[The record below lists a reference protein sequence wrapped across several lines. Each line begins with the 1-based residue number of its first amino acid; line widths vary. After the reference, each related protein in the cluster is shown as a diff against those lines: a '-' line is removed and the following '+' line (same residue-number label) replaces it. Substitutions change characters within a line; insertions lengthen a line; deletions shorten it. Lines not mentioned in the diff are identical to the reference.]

1 MSWENES
8 SWQGEDM
15 ERTLDIRTVLAYTC
29 VSLYTFQSFGAL
41 RTYVSHTD
49 STIAQLSYSGSSLC
63 NIMFLL
69 MCALLG
75 GRLACVLKVN
85 QTAFA
90 AGALCSLSA
99 LSLSFVTPEDS
110 VFPASFLF
118 GIISSGV
125 GTGLFSFLLAG
136 SFQRKN
142 PDRLVEHLMLAC
154 FFSLVTYA
162 AFSLLSG
169 TIVSILVVALPLGAT
184 FLLTEDANGTVFSLP
199 ERKPTLTKKLVALIV
214 RMVVCVVAFSA
225 VSGLAKGL
233 YVSSMPEWGMG
244 FSAPML
250 ATTLVAFS
258 LVWISSKLA
267 HHLDAVTAYRAV
279 FFVTI
284 CSLATLAISEG
295 NGGLMLAVQRNA
307 GELIMVLVI
316 FFGLKLSMQAGF
328 NPFLALGLSLVAYKA
343 SARIASI
350 LVGPAMDAIGL
361 EGIGFAAPCLI
372 AIIILAAVYLYI
384 FSEGDVRAL
393 IETDHARTT
402 KEANEVRCKALSKRA
417 GLTPREEEVLVLYSQ
432 GKTARA
438 IAEELFLSEN
448 TVSMY
453 RRKIYT
459 KLEVHS
465 KQELLALLESEEEP
479 F

>member
-1 MSWENES
+1 
-8 SWQGEDM
+8 M
-15 ERTLDIRTVLAYTC
+15 ERTLDIRTVIAYTC

-41 RTYVSHTD
+41 RTYASHAGSD
-49 STIAQLSYSGSSLC
+49 IAQLSYLGSSLS
-63 NIMFLL
+63 NIAFLL
-69 MCALLG
+69 ACALFCK
-75 GRLACVLKVN
+75 RLITVLKVN
-85 QTAFA
+85 QTAFV

-99 LSLSFVTPEDS
+99 LSLSFVRPEDS
-110 VFPASFLF
+110 VFPAAFIF
-118 GIISSGV
+118 GAVSSGI

-154 FFSLVTYA
+154 CCSLITYA

-169 TIVSILVVALPLGAT
+169 TIVSILVVALPLVAT
-184 FLLTEDANGTVFSLP
+184 FLLTEENNGGLFLLS
-199 ERKPTLTKKLVALIV
+199 EKKPALSKRLIALIA
-214 RMVVCVVAFSA
+214 RMVVCIVAFSI

-233 YVSSMPEWGMG
+233 YVTSMPEWGVDFAG
-244 FSAPML
+244 PMFV
-250 ATTLVAFS
+250 TTIMAFS
-258 LVWISSKLA
+258 LIWVSSKLA
-267 HHLDAVTAYRAV
+267 HRLDAVTAYRAV
-279 FFVTI
+279 FFLTI
-284 CSLATLAISEG
+284 CSLAALAISEG
-295 NGGLMLAVQRNA
+295 NGGMTLAVQRNA
-307 GELIMVLVI
+307 GELIMVLTI
-316 FFGLKLSMQAGF
+316 FFGIKLSMQGGF
-328 NPFLALGLSLVAYKA
+328 NPLLALSLSLVASKVA
-343 SARIASI
+343 SRITSFV
-350 LVGPAMDAIGL
+350 LVPAL
-361 EGIGFAAPCLI
+361 QTPSVEHVGFATLCLVVI
-372 AIIILAAVYLYI
+372 VALAAVYLYV

-453 RRKIYT
+453 RRKIYS
-459 KLEVHS
+459 KLDVHS